1 MDRFVRANPRT
12 VAGLF
17 VLTLL
22 VGFGAGLLLGQSLSV
37 EEPAAKV
44 AQAPPAQNEP
54 AAPSAAAIPL
64 GARSV
69 PTAMVLP
76 LPAAPTVAFEQ
87 LAARVPKYQS
97 PAPSPAPIAAP
108 EAALPQSTATGPR
121 IAIVLDDLGPSRT
134 AATRAIALDPAITLA
149 FLPYA
154 EDVASQAARAR
165 AAGHDVLLH
174 MPMEP
179 IEGPNNNP
187 GPNALLIALDQGEI
201 VRRMRWA
208 MDRVPGAVGFNNHM
222 GSLVTADRHIMSLIM
237 AEAKAR
243 GLMFLDSRTTPNT
256 VAIAAADRH
265 GLARAARDVFLDNEM
280 IAEKIAAQL
289 AEAERVA
296 RRRGGVFA
304 IGHPHTVT
312 LEVLERWIP
321 DARARGFILAP
332 ISAMAKVAVSATA
345 TPVALTAPQAASPV
359 EQ

>member
-37 EEPAAKV
+37 KAPGTDV
-44 AQAPPAQNEP
+44 AQAPPAPSEP
-54 AAPSAAAIPL
+54 AAPSVAAVPV

-69 PTAMVLP
+69 PSAMVLP
-76 LPAAPTVAFEQ
+76 LPVAPTVAFAQ
-87 LAARVPKYQS
+87 LAPRFPKYRS
-97 PAPSPAPIAAP
+97 RARTPAPVVAPQAMR
-108 EAALPQSTATGPR
+108 PQSAATGPR
-121 IAIVLDDLGPSRT
+121 IAIVLDDLGPSLT
-134 AATRAIALDPAITLA
+134 AVARAIALDPAVTLA

-154 EDVASQAARAR
+154 EDVASLVARAR
-165 AAGHDVLLH
+165 NAGHEVLLH

-179 IEGPNNNP
+179 IAGPNDP

-201 VRRMRWA
+201 VRRFRWA

-222 GSLVTADRHIMSLIM
+222 GSLVTADRHVMALVM

-243 GLMFLDSRTTPNT
+243 GLMFLDSRTSPKT
-256 VAIAAADRH
+256 VAIVAADRQ
-265 GLARAARDVFLDNEM
+265 GLPRAARDVFLDNEM
-280 IAEKIAAQL
+280 IAEKIAARL
-289 AEAERVA
+289 AETERVA
-296 RRRGGVFA
+296 RRRGGAIA

-321 DARARGFILAP
+321 DARARGFVLAP
-332 ISAMAKVAVSATA
+332 ISAMAKVATPATA
-345 TPVALTAPQAASPV
+345 TPVALTAPRVASPV
-359 EQ
+359 GQ